1 LDLTKKFQRDPEYI
15 KITRSELTVPKIE
28 QIYIELKEKTKIE
41 ALSRI
46 LELKMPKLSM
56 VFCNTK
62 KKVDEVSDQLQA
74 RGFSAEG
81 LHGDLKQEQRDRVMN
96 RFRNGMTEILVATDV
111 AARGIDVYDVDIIF
125 NYDLPQDSEYYVH
138 RIGRTG
144 RAGKSG
150 LAYSFIVGR
159 EMVKL
164 RDVMKYTK
172 ATITRQLPPSIDDI
186 KAAKADAFKEKIRK
200 AIAKGTYTKYLDTVD
215 QLVTEGIPA
224 MDVAAVL
231 LKMHLRTD
239 SVQNVDFGL
248 SDYDRGFSQGDRS
261 KDRYAKK
268 DRFDGKG
275 KKYDDAGMV
284 RLFLNVGRNNN
295 IKVNEIVG
303 CLAAETGLAGKIF
316 GAIDIY
322 KDFTFVDVP
331 KEYVKDVIKGMEHKK
346 MKGVKVSIEKAKK
359 SRERY

>member
-1 LDLTKKFQRDPEYI
+1 MAKGILDLTKKFQKDPEYI
-15 KITRSELTVPKIE
+15 KITRNELTVPKIE

-46 LELKMPKLSM
+46 LELRMPKLSM

-111 AARGIDVYDVDIIF
+111 AARGIDVYDIDIIF

-150 LAYSFIVGR
+150 LAYTFIVGR

-164 RDVMKYTK
+164 RDVMRYTK
-172 ATITRQLPPSIDDI
+172 ATITKQLPPSIEDI
-186 KAAKADAFKEKIRK
+186 KAAKAEAFMEKIRK
-200 AIAKGTYTKYLDTVD
+200 AIAKGTYTKYLDTID
-215 QLVTEGIPA
+215 TLVQEGIPSV
-224 MDVAAVL
+224 DIAAVL

-239 SVQNVDFGL
+239 SVQTVDFSL
-248 SDYDRGFSQGDRS
+248 SDFDRGADRG
-261 KDRYAKK
+261 KDRYKK
-268 DRFDGKG
+268 ERDGKG
-275 KKYDDAGMV
+275 KKYNDADMV
-284 RLFLNVGRNNN
+284 RLFLNIGRNNN

-331 KEYVKDVIKGMEHKK
+331 REYVKDVIKGMEHKK
-346 MKGVKVSIEKAKK
+346 MKGVKVSIEKAKRN
-359 SRERY
+359 RER